1 MDEKTTGNAG
11 KATEKKAANDDGTMS
26 LTDHLRELRNR
37 LIVCLIVLAAASCF
51 GLWRAGDL
59 IQLLLDIGTQYGYE
73 FVYISPSELLVEYF
87 SVAFIF
93 GVCVTIPVILYEIW
107 AFSSP
112 GLKKSEKRMFKFAL
126 VAGGIFACLGILFAY
141 KILLPFILYFL
152 ITFSKGTGIR
162 ANISVQNYVSFLMTV
177 FIIFAVIFE
186 LPVISVILNQIGILK
201 VEWMK
206 KARRYVIVVI
216 FIVAAIITPPDVASQ
231 IMVAI
236 PMMLLY
242 ELSIW
247 LCGFFAKVKKKPAEE
262 SGQTAEETG

>member
-1 MDEKTTGNAG
+1 MKEDKTNVNNEAEKNAADE
-11 KATEKKAANDDGTMS
+11 EGTMS
-26 LTDHLRELRNR
+26 VTDHLRELRNR
-37 LIVCLIVLAAASCF
+37 LIVCLIVFAAGSCF

-59 IQLLLDIGTQYGYE
+59 INLLLDIGKQYGYE
-73 FVYISPSELLVEYF
+73 FVYISPSELLIEYF

-93 GVCVTIPVILYEIW
+93 GLCVTVPVILYEIW

-112 GLKKSEKRMFKFAL
+112 GLKKSERRMFKFAL
-126 VAGGIFACLGILFAY
+126 VAGGIFACIGVLFAY
-141 KILLPFILYFL
+141 KILLPFMLHFL
-152 ITFSKGTGIR
+152 ISFSRGTGIK

-177 FIIFAVIFE
+177 FIIFAIIFE
-186 LPVISVILNQIGILK
+186 LPVISVILNQLGILK

-231 IMVAI
+231 IMVAL

-247 LCGFFAKVKKKPAEE
+247 LCGFFSKFRHSGE
-262 SGQTAEETG
+262 SAAAAEETR